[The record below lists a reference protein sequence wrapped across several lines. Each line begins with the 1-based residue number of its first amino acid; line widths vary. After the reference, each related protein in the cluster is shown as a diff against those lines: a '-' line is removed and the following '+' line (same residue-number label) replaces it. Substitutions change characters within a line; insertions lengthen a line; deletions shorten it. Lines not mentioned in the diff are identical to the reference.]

1 MRSLRNEE
9 DLVVTPAMQAALD
22 SVPAEES
29 VAAAPI
35 TPVAAVAASAPLT
48 QTIAAKESPDIAT
61 RIADYREL
69 FKMRVTT
76 MVVITAWAG
85 FYLGSM
91 KSGISSMQT
100 GLIETLVGIGLVSAG
115 SSALNQAL
123 ERKSDAKMLRTA
135 DRPLPSGRIG
145 LAHGIILGLLAIA
158 VGAIWL
164 TLRANL
170 LTGTLTLLTAFS
182 YVAIYTPLKRY
193 TTLRPSSEPSPARCL
208 R

>member
-1 MRSLRNEE
+1 MRLLRSRG
-9 DLVVTPAMQAALD
+9 DLTVTPTLQATPSAIPPATDGVALSSMPAMETAATLPVPMVIKD
-22 SVPAEES
+22 SG
-29 VAAAPI
+29 
-35 TPVAAVAASAPLT
+35 
-48 QTIAAKESPDIAT
+48 DIAT

-123 ERKSDAKMLRTA
+123 ERKSDAKMLRTS
-135 DRPLPSGRIG
+135 DRPLPSGRVG
-145 LAHGIILGLLAIA
+145 LAHGILLGLLAIVAGA
-158 VGAIWL
+158 VWL

-170 LTGTLTLLTAFS
+170 LSGT
-182 YVAIYTPLKRY
+182 
-193 TTLRPSSEPSPARCL
+193 
-208 R
+208 

>member
-1 MRSLRNEE
+1 
-9 DLVVTPAMQAALD
+9 
-22 SVPAEES
+22 
-29 VAAAPI
+29 
-35 TPVAAVAASAPLT
+35 
-48 QTIAAKESPDIAT
+48 
-61 RIADYREL
+61 
-69 FKMRVTT
+69 

-145 LAHGIILGLLAIA
+145 LAHGIIWVCSQL
-158 VGAIWL
+158 
-164 TLRANL
+164 
-170 LTGTLTLLTAFS
+170 
-182 YVAIYTPLKRY
+182 
-193 TTLRPSSEPSPARCL
+193 PSAQSGSH
-208 R
+208 